1 MCIFDHSL
9 NIAWFKHLFWSR
21 PIEQH
26 ETQNNEHH
34 NLVGILSG
42 YHERIMIIG
51 KKKVKQK
58 KRKKKSIC
66 VHSICTLKPQLETK
80 KNNLLCRWVSLNF
93 IYLIT
98 KKTNLKFNR
107 QHLLILFV
115 FISKTN
121 FERFVWSLV
130 VSFTSVYC
138 FSVIFHYFMAQN
150 IHYTRTIP
158 FDDDCMLTTAHQHS

>member
-58 KRKKKSIC
+58 KKKKKSIC

-80 KNNLLCRWVSLNF
+80 KKQFVLSLSKF
-93 IYLIT
+93 EFYLFDHEKDKFKIQSAALACFVCIY
-98 KKTNLKFNR
+98 F
-107 QHLLILFV
+107 
-115 FISKTN
+115 
-121 FERFVWSLV
+121 
-130 VSFTSVYC
+130 
-138 FSVIFHYFMAQN
+138 QN
-150 IHYTRTIP
+150 
-158 FDDDCMLTTAHQHS
+158 